1 MNWDAIGAVSE
12 LVGGI
17 TVVVSVLYL
26 ALQVKQSNRQS
37 ASASGTEVLTEMS
50 RLQEFVF
57 SDPGGATLLLKL
69 KSGDEL
75 SPEENIKAHVIADRA
90 LNTWYSG
97 QQSFLNGIM
106 TRELFADI
114 RDDAE
119 RFTLAYPFLREP
131 MMEILSQIGGASEL
145 EIFQH
150 IYETDR

>member
-1 MNWDAIGAVSE
+1 
-12 LVGGI
+12 
-17 TVVVSVLYL
+17 
-26 ALQVKQSNRQS
+26 
-37 ASASGTEVLTEMS
+37 
-50 RLQEFVF
+50 
-57 SDPGGATLLLKL
+57 LLLKL

-119 RFTLAYPFLREP
+119 RVTLAYPFLREP
-131 MMEILSQIGGASEL
+131 MMEILSPIGGASEL